1 MRKSLE
7 VSGGIKMRK
16 EQVQATISAGRE
28 ERPMAELVQLANRF
42 SSNIYLETE
51 NKVINAKSIMGMMTL
66 NLVAGLDVT
75 VTAEG
80 SDEDEAI
87 RQVTGFILGK

>member
-1 MRKSLE
+1 
-7 VSGGIKMRK
+7 MRK

-66 NLVAGLDVT
+66 NLVAGLDVI